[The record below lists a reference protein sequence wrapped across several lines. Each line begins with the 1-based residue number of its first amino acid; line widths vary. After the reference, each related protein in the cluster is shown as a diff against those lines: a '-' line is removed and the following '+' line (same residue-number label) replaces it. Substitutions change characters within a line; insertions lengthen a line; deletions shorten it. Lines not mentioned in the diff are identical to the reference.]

1 MADMEIR
8 AFEAYDIKE
17 KGKPWAAKVFDSGK
31 MDFNIPFTYSGNIE
45 NGEAGVLY
53 IKEAEAGRIYATGQ
67 KNYQT
72 RESNI
77 EYVNFN
83 GQNFAA
89 VEKDV
94 IVEMKDRYYAAL
106 PAERATNKSQ
116 EAQENVEQQLARYKK
131 YNEIVVIKEF
141 GAYSTEKLGKPWVSE
156 LTQEGI
162 QLNAAG
168 NPEGKVIGRVV
179 GQAGEFQQAFVVNPT
194 PDQVFA
200 VGQKDLQM
208 DKHHLHFY
216 RVENG
221 QAVEMTRQEA
231 EQSVGYERKFR
242 PFEVEDKGKVVL
254 NMPEGYDPTRYQM
267 WIAKEVVQSG
277 KCTCKS
283 GEQDGQFYGS
293 YSGGREGKP
302 GQFYINKPEE
312 NAIYVVW
319 KKDIAEKQTE
329 MAARMKFKNG
339 AMHEQPILQTARE
352 KVVLKEVQAF
362 DEERFGNPSV
372 ALLRQDGSFS
382 FMNGRN
388 AYGHPQRVGGYTG
401 RDGLGEP
408 GTLFVYEPKEDMV
421 FAVVQENYRTLKT
434 HVSYYQYQKENFIE
448 TDRETAKE
456 LAAKQAQ
463 PELSTKQPEKELEEI
478 VEKIQNG
485 QVLPEEKAQI
495 QERLKELQA
504 EMKKEQ
510 REIDQSIAGSRG
522 KGKSLVVA
530 RLEAYDAKSFKTP
543 YIMLQNEK
551 DRMSF
556 VQDKNIAEF
565 KGSAAEGGQIILHD
579 AKDGTVIAYGQART
593 DGVKTQSRYAL
604 VADGKVQEISQV
616 QYRAY
621 KKDPAS
627 LIKPKEQEYTSLAQ
641 VAESLAAKGIMGA
654 MMEKKLAVLE
664 LQEFKGKSV
673 IEKAK
678 AIQETVQTCE
688 RTRNTH
694 SLAR

>member
-1 MADMEIR
+1 MADVEIR
-8 AFEAYDIKE
+8 AFEVYDTRE
-17 KGKPWAAKVFDSGK
+17 KGKPWVAKVLGSGK
-31 MDFNIPFTYSGNIE
+31 LDFNIPFTYSGNAE

-53 IKEAEAGRIYATGQ
+53 LKEAEAGTIYATGQ

-89 VEKDV
+89 VEKAV

-106 PAERATNKSQ
+106 PAERATNKAQ
-116 EAQENVEQQLARYKK
+116 AQENAEQQLARYKK
-131 YNEIVVIKEF
+131 FNEIVVIKEF

-168 NPEGKVIGRVV
+168 NPEGKVVGRVV

-194 PDQVFA
+194 PEQVFV

-208 DKHHLHFY
+208 DKHHLHFF

-221 QAVEMTRQEA
+221 KAVGMTRQEA

-254 NMPEGYDPTRYQM
+254 NMPEGYDPNRHQM
-267 WIAKEVVQSG
+267 WIAKEVVENG
-277 KCTCKS
+277 RRTCKS
-283 GEQDGQFYGS
+283 GEQEGHFYGS

-302 GQFYINKPEE
+302 GQFYINQPEE

-319 KKDIAEKQTE
+319 KKDLAEKQTE
-329 MAARMKFKNG
+329 MAARMKFTNG
-339 AMHEQPILQTARE
+339 AMQEQPILQLARE
-352 KVVLKEVQAF
+352 KVVLKEVPAF

-372 ALLRQDGSFS
+372 ARLRQDGSFS

-401 RDGLGEP
+401 REGLGEP
-408 GTLFVYEPKEDMV
+408 GTLFVYAPKEDMV
-421 FAVVQENYRTLKT
+421 FAVVQENYQTLKT
-434 HVSYYQYQKENFIE
+434 QVSYYQYQKGNFIE

-456 LAAKQAQ
+456 LAAKQ
-463 PELSTKQPEKELEEI
+463 PEPQASPQQPEKELEAI
-478 VEKIQNG
+478 VEKLQNG
-485 QVLPEEKAQI
+485 QVPPEEKAQVK
-495 QERLKELQA
+495 ERLQELQS

-530 RLEAYDAKSFKTP
+530 RVEAYDAKSLKTP

-565 KGSAAEGGQIILHD
+565 KGSPAEGGQIILHD
-579 AKDGTVIAYGQART
+579 AKDGTVVAYGQART

-604 VADGKVQEISQV
+604 VLDGKVQEISQA
-616 QYRAY
+616 QYREY
-621 KKDPAS
+621 KQDPAS
-627 LIKPKEQEYTSLAQ
+627 LIKLKAQEYTSLAQ
-641 VAESLAAKGIMGA
+641 AADSLTAKGISGTML
-654 MMEKKLAVLE
+654 EKKLAGLE
-664 LQEFKGKSV
+664 LPEFKGKSV

-678 AIQETVQTCE
+678 AIQETVQIRE
-688 RTRNTH
+688 RTKEPH

>member
-1 MADMEIR
+1 MADVEIR
-8 AFEAYDIKE
+8 VFEAYDTRE
-17 KGKPWAAKVFDSGK
+17 KGKPWAAKVLDSGK
-31 MDFNIPFTYSGNIE
+31 LNFNIPFSYSGNME

-53 IKEAEAGRIYATGQ
+53 IKEVEPGTIYATGQ
-67 KNYQT
+67 KDYQT

-83 GQNFAA
+83 GQSFDT
-89 VEKDV
+89 VEKDI

-106 PAERATNKSQ
+106 PSERATNKAQ
-116 EAQENVEQQLARYKK
+116 EAQENVEQQLERYKK
-131 YNEIVVIKEF
+131 FNEIVVIKEF

-162 QLNAAG
+162 ELNAVG
-168 NPEGKVIGRVV
+168 NPEGKVVGRVV

-194 PDQVFA
+194 PEQVFV

-208 DKHHLHFY
+208 NKHHLHFY

-221 QAVEMTRQEA
+221 KAVEMTRQEA
-231 EQSVGYERKFR
+231 ENSVGYERKFR

-254 NMPEGYDPTRYQM
+254 DMPEGYNPDRYQI
-267 WIAKEVVQSG
+267 WVAKEVMENG
-277 KCTCKS
+277 KRICKS
-283 GEQDGQFYGS
+283 GEQDGHFYGS

-302 GQFYINKPEE
+302 GQFYINQPEE

-319 KKDIAEKQTE
+319 KKDLAEKQTE
-329 MAARMKFKNG
+329 MAARMKFMNG
-339 AMHEQPILQTARE
+339 EMHEQPILQKARE
-352 KVVLKEVQAF
+352 KVVLKDVPAF

-382 FMNGRN
+382 FMNGQN

-408 GTLFVYEPKEDMV
+408 GALFVYEPKEDMV
-421 FAVVQENYRTLKT
+421 FAVVQENYQTLRTQ
-434 HVSYYQYQKENFIE
+434 VSYYQYQKGNFIE

-456 LAAKQAQ
+456 LAAMQ
-463 PELSTKQPEKELEEI
+463 PETEASVKQPEKELESI
-478 VEKIQNG
+478 VEKLQNG
-485 QVLPEEKAQI
+485 QVSPEEKAQMK
-495 QERLKELQA
+495 ERLQDLQV

-510 REIDQSIAGSRG
+510 KEIDRSIANSRG

-530 RLEAYDAKSFKTP
+530 QVEAYDAKSFKTP

-551 DRMSF
+551 ERMSF

-565 KGSAAEGGQIILHD
+565 RGSAAEGGQIILHD
-579 AKDGTVIAYGQART
+579 AKDGTVVAYGQART
-593 DGVKTQSRYAL
+593 DGTKTQSRYTL
-604 VADGKVQEISQV
+604 VVDGKAQEISQS

-621 KKDPAS
+621 KKDPAN
-627 LIKPKEQEYTSLAQ
+627 LIKPKEQEYASLSHA
-641 VAESLAAKGIMGA
+641 ADSLAAKGITGPML
-654 MMEKKLAVLE
+654 EKKLAVLE
-664 LQEFKGKSV
+664 LPEFKGKSV

-678 AIQETVQTCE
+678 AIQETVQTHE
-688 RTRNTH
+688 RRKEPY